1 MMQMQDNHF
10 QDISMLHL
18 PLCVTKM
25 GCSLQTTLFINKKP
39 RLQLTELSRSHI
51 KSLFELD
58 YRSLGGGRKLGSR
71 MDRVT
76 NLYLE
81 NLCIMQENERLRK
94 KAQLL
99 DQENKALLAKLKL
112 KNAPSSA
119 AAAVVTSTQQ
129 PAASSGGG
137 GASAANPKATAPS
150 SKGGKKPK

>member
-1 MMQMQDNHF
+1 
-10 QDISMLHL
+10 
-18 PLCVTKM
+18 
-25 GCSLQTTLFINKKP
+25 
-39 RLQLTELSRSHI
+39 
-51 KSLFELD
+51 
-58 YRSLGGGRKLGSR
+58 

-112 KNAPSSA
+112 KNKKPSSA
-119 AAAVVTSTQQ
+119 ATSSPSSHQQ
-129 PAASSGGG
+129 PDAA
-137 GASAANPKATAPS
+137 AAAAAANAKATPAAPS